1 MLMTIGHST
10 HRPETFISLLHAH
23 RVTGLADV
31 RAVPRSRRHPHFSQV
46 ALASLLSAKG
56 IVYSHFPG
64 LGGHRVPHAHSRNGG
79 WRDAAFRG
87 YADYMQ
93 TGDFL
98 HELGSLLVFA
108 EKYLVAIMCAESQW
122 WRCHRQLI
130 ADSVVAR
137 GVEVRH
143 IVSGLEAEL
152 HELTAFARVSGISV
166 HYPALV

>member
-1 MLMTIGHST
+1 
-10 HRPETFISLLHAH
+10 
-23 RVTGLADV
+23 
-31 RAVPRSRRHPHFSQV
+31 
-46 ALASLLSAKG
+46 
-56 IVYSHFPG
+56 
-64 LGGHRVPHAHSRNGG
+64 
-79 WRDAAFRG
+79 
-87 YADYMQ
+87 MQ

-98 HELGSLLVFA
+98 FELGSLLVFA

-152 HELTAFARVSGISV
+152 HELTAFARVSGTSV